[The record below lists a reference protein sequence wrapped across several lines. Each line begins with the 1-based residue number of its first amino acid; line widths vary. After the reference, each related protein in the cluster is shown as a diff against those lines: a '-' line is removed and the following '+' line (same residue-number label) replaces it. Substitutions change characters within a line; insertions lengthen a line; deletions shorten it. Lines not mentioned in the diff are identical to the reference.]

1 MNFLQNCKSRFT
13 LVSHYSIILTN
24 IPAMPMFKF
33 ACSRTNR
40 QVFFA

>member
-1 MNFLQNCKSRFT
+1 MISLAKCKFRFT
-13 LVSHYSIILTN
+13 SIVTFVIILSN